1 MLCMACGNFASLL
14 MARASERIHELG
26 VRTALGAERSRLI
39 RLLMTE
45 SVMLSFAGGVLAMPV
60 S

>member
-1 MLCMACGNFASLL
+1 